1 MRLRKILFFH
11 KDIAS
16 VKIIFGVLF
25 CVRIWLQQLDSFVKI
40 FDRTLLVILMV
51 KSQSFVVIICA
62 NVFLAAA
69 LFFLFKLDGFRVRG
83 YSVTPFFKLE
93 ITESEVVLVSR
104 LFWLHFVCSFQLLD
118 ALLKFTDTTVGNA
131 EVEPVAPQF
140 YIFSFTWIVSDM
152 LLNC

>member
-1 MRLRKILFFH
+1 
-11 KDIAS
+11 
-16 VKIIFGVLF
+16 
-25 CVRIWLQQLDSFVKI
+25 
-40 FDRTLLVILMV
+40 MV

-93 ITESEVVLVSR
+93 ITESEVVLVGR
-104 LFWLHFVCSFQLLD
+104 LFLLHFVCSFQLLD

-140 YIFSFTWIVSDM
+140 YIFSFT
-152 LLNC
+152 